1 MIVFVSRSFS
11 LGDCAAGW
19 ELLVVST
26 QQLEGTARSPV
37 GVLWCAGPWE
47 RAAREGPWGSPATD
61 GVSGISVM
69 A

>member
-11 LGDCAAGW
+11 LGDCTAL

-26 QQLEGTARSPV
+26 QQLEGPARSPV

-47 RAAREGPWGSPATD
+47 RAAREGPWGSPATN